1 MHAKSKIVI
10 VGGGIGGLTTALA
23 LHKKGFTNIEVL
35 ERRTE
40 TQSVGAGFVLWSN
53 AGWVLDQ
60 LGILNEISEF
70 GGRLKKMK
78 RLTNNGENLG
88 EINIHQID
96 TAIGHP
102 SYAVSK
108 AQFQLYLQKKV
119 TEKGISLQN
128 NKTIT
133 AIKEHE
139 TTKKAFLKLDDNT
152 VIESEII
159 ICADGRMNSA
169 GRKYVQGKN
178 QPVYQNYINWVGIL
192 ESNDSLPITND
203 VLDYWGCGERFG
215 IVPVNKNKLYWAGCK
230 TLPANWMNTESTDKK
245 ELLKIFENWP
255 HPIKSIIEKTQD
267 KNIKRIPV
275 YDQDPNPDWFR
286 NNVCLLGD
294 AAHASLP
301 TSGQGACQA
310 IEDAWHLANQLVH
323 FNTLKESF
331 EAYRN
336 IRFEKT
342 AAITISGRNLA
353 ESLFS
358 TDEEYCQERNNKA
371 KLTDYKKS
379 ANEISSFWSK
389 GLI

>member
-1 MHAKSKIVI
+1 MDAKSKIVI
-10 VGGGIGGLTTALA
+10 VGGGIGGLTTAIA
-23 LHKKGFTNIEVL
+23 LYKKGFTNIEIL
-35 ERRTE
+35 ERRAE

-60 LGILNEISEF
+60 LGILDELSQF
-70 GGRLKKMK
+70 GGRLKTMK
-78 RLTNNGENLG
+78 RLTNKGENLG
-88 EINIHQID
+88 EINIDQID
-96 TAIGHP
+96 AAIGHP

-108 AQFQLYLQKKV
+108 AQFQLFLQKKV
-119 TEKGISLQN
+119 IQKGISLQN
-128 NKTIT
+128 NKKVADI
-133 AIKEHE
+133 EE
-139 TTKKAFLKLDDNT
+139 SQTTKKAFLKLEDDT
-152 VIESEII
+152 IIESEII

-169 GRKYVQGKN
+169 GRKYIQGN
-178 QPVYQNYINWVGIL
+178 NLPVYQNYINWVGIL
-192 ESNDSLPITND
+192 ESSNPLPVTND

-215 IVPVNKNKLYWAGCK
+215 IVPVNKNKIYWAGCK
-230 TLPANWMNTESTDKK
+230 ALPANSQNTESTDKK

-255 HPIKSIIEKTQD
+255 PVIKNIIEKTENQD
-267 KNIKRIPV
+267 IKRIPV
-275 YDQDPNPDWFR
+275 YDQEPNPAWFR

-310 IEDAWHLANQLVH
+310 IEDAWHLANQLAR
-323 FNTLKESF
+323 FDTLKESF
-331 EAYRN
+331 EAYKN

-353 ESLFS
+353 TSLFC
-358 TDEEYCQERNNKA
+358 TDEEYCQERNRKA
-371 KLTDYKKS
+371 KSTDYTKS